1 MGGVRSERQSDV
13 QKRPAS
19 VCSIFAVAI
28 ELERAFDRLV
38 CFRTIA
44 VKKCIGDRVPGIVAW
59 NLFDSDAKF
68 GNVHTVDEWVNSLA
82 RPGDVRA

>member
-1 MGGVRSERQSDV
+1 M
-13 QKRPAS
+13 
-19 VCSIFAVAI
+19 
-28 ELERAFDRLV
+28 V